1 MKKNVDSEFTP
12 EIHVKSASQLAA
24 AIRRLRKLKGLSQ
37 IQLAKQTGLTQA
49 AISRIENSIDHV
61 QVKTLFLILTA
72 LNTNLSIS
80 ARSKNKT
87 KILLEGLY

>member
-1 MKKNVDSEFTP
+1 MKNQVKMNSIPD
-12 EIHVKSASQLAA
+12 IQVKSATQLAA
-24 AIRRLRKLKGLSQ
+24 AIRRLRKLQGLSQ
-37 IQLAKQTGLTQA
+37 IQLAKQTGITQA

-72 LNTNLSIS
+72 LNTNLHIG
-80 ARSKNKT
+80 ARSKNKS